1 MASGM
6 TARLATLVIFLVVFG
21 AGLAVGVA
29 VDRKV
34 ASAADAPATPVLA
47 EEESGEAASTEA
59 EDEGDEDP
67 PRERRMLIE
76 RVGLTPDQQLQ
87 VDSIV
92 AVMGGRMSDLQK
104 DYRRHYWAVVD
115 SSRASLKQILTME
128 QAAMYDSLL
137 AESDRRRDRN
147 AVRLPRN

>member
-34 ASAADAPATPVLA
+34 ASAADAPVPSVVGEGESREAA
-47 EEESGEAASTEA
+47 GDEEEGE
-59 EDEGDEDP
+59 EDP

-76 RVGLTPDQQLQ
+76 RVGLTPDQKLQ

-104 DYRRHYWAVVD
+104 DYRRQYWAVVD

-128 QAAMYDSLL
+128 QAVMYDSLL

>member
-34 ASAADAPATPVLA
+34 ASAADAPVSSPVGEAEPEEASA
-47 EEESGEAASTEA
+47 EEEGEERA
-59 EDEGDEDP
+59 EDP
-67 PRERRMLIE
+67 PRERRMMIE
-76 RVGLTPDQQLQ
+76 RVGLTPDQKLQ

-104 DYRRHYWAVVD
+104 DYRKQYWAVVD

-137 AESDRRRDRN
+137 AESDRRRSRDS
-147 AVRLPRN
+147 VRLPRN

>member
-6 TARLATLVIFLVVFG
+6 AARMTTLVILLVVFG

-34 ASAADAPATPVLA
+34 ASAADAPVPSPVA
-47 EEESGEAASTEA
+47 ADEPDDAAREDEEET
-59 EDEGDEDP
+59 DEDP
-67 PRERRMLIE
+67 PRERRMMIE
-76 RVGLTPDQQLQ
+76 RVGLTPGQQLQ

-92 AVMGGRMSDLQK
+92 AVMGGRMSHLQK
-104 DYRRHYWAVVD
+104 DYRTRYWAVVD
-115 SSRASLKQILTME
+115 SSRASLRESLTAE
-128 QAAMYDSLL
+128 QATMYDSLL
-137 AESDRRRDRN
+137 AASDERRGRD

>member
-1 MASGM
+1 MAGGM
-6 TARLATLVIFLVVFG
+6 AARVTTLVIFLVVFG

-34 ASAADAPATPVLA
+34 ASAADAPVAPVVD
-47 EEESGEAASTEA
+47 EA
-59 EDEGDEDP
+59 EPEETAGEGDEERDEDP
-67 PRERRMLIE
+67 PRERRMMIE
-76 RVGLTPDQQLQ
+76 RVGLSAEQQLQ

-104 DYRRHYWAVVD
+104 DYRTRYWAVVD
-115 SSRASLKQILTME
+115 SSRASLKQILDAE
-128 QAAMYDSLL
+128 QVAMYDSLL
-137 AESDRRRDRN
+137 AASDERRRRD

>member
-34 ASAADAPATPVLA
+34 ASAADAPVPSVVG
-47 EEESGEAASTEA
+47 EGESREAAGD
-59 EDEGDEDP
+59 EDEGEEDP

-76 RVGLTPDQQLQ
+76 RVGLTPDQKLQ

-104 DYRRHYWAVVD
+104 DYRRQYWAVVD

-128 QAAMYDSLL
+128 QAVMYDSLL

>member
-6 TARLATLVIFLVVFG
+6 AARATTLVIFLVVFG

-34 ASAADAPATPVLA
+34 ASAADAPVVA
-47 EEESGEAASTEA
+47 ETAAPESGVAASD
-59 EDEGDEDP
+59 EDEEGDEDP
-67 PRERRMLIE
+67 PRERRMMIE
-76 RVGLTPDQQLQ
+76 RVGLSPEQQLQ

-104 DYRRHYWAVVD
+104 DYRTRYWAVVD
-115 SSRASLKQILTME
+115 SSRASLKQILTVE
-128 QAAMYDSLL
+128 QVAMYDSLL
-137 AESDRRRDRN
+137 AASDERRRRD